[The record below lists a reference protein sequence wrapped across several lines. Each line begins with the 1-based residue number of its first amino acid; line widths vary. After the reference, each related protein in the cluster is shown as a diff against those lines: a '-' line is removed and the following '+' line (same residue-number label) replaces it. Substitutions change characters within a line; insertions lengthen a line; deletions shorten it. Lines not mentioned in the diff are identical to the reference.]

1 MNCDSCRLLTARA
14 IRYSPVM
21 MSFTRNLCAAA
32 LITFTPVTAQAVACT
47 SVYGIWST
55 WEDDPFES
63 EEQSRQEIYDC
74 GDAVCSR
81 FVWEGKPLDE
91 KTGKPRLDV
100 NHPDESKRGRLVSEA
115 NILSKFEPV
124 PDDRGCI
131 AEIYGGEIYD
141 PRAGDIYGDSWLSY
155 TIELEGE
162 DILRFPNGIAWTR
175 YSE

>member
-1 MNCDSCRLLTARA
+1 MPAGAEALA
-14 IRYSPVM
+14 
-21 MSFTRNLCAAA
+21 CA
-32 LITFTPVTAQAVACT
+32 
-47 SVYGIWST
+47 SVYGVWST

-81 FVWEGKPLDE
+81 FVWEARPLDE
-91 KTGKPRLDV
+91 KTGEPRLDV
-100 NHPDESKRGRLVSEA
+100 NHPDESKRARLVSEV

-124 PDDRGCI
+124 ADDRGCI
-131 AEIYGGEIYD
+131 TEIYGGEIYD

-155 TIELEGE
+155 TIELEGD

-175 YSE
+175 YSD

>member
-1 MNCDSCRLLTARA
+1 MT
-14 IRYSPVM
+14 IRYRPAM
-21 MSFTRNLCAAA
+21 KNLTTHLFAAT
-32 LITFTPVTAQAVACT
+32 LITFTPMSAQAAACA
-47 SVYGIWST
+47 SIYGTWST

-63 EEQSRQEIYDC
+63 EELSRQEVFDC

-91 KTGKPRLDV
+91 KTGKPRLDA

-124 PDDRGCI
+124 ADDRGCI
-131 AEIYGGEIYD
+131 TEIYGGEIYD

-155 TIELEGE
+155 TIELDGD

-175 YSE
+175 HKD